1 VSGIEFEP
9 WEPEE
14 SVGKLWHAFA
24 SRLDAPTAHE
34 SAAVELRDL
43 SGRLAIFF
51 HGLGGPAGAA
61 IAAAARE
68 TAAHRLSWRRRLGVD
83 AERSEPASWDGEAL
97 RLPERIAAFPD
108 RDANAALYFWLAA
121 AAAHAPA
128 PVPEPDPLR
137 RDLRALWAA
146 RTMTAA
152 TLADCPGLTALHA
165 RLAVSARAA
174 RPRAALPAAEAAV
187 EAAAI
192 ALLGGPAP
200 DGGLGRAYLARI
212 AGAAPDLE
220 GLAAPAAYRSMRA
233 VPLWPDLRV
242 AAERSAP
249 AARDDEAGSGASAE
263 SGTGALKA
271 KRRAA
276 DAAERRDS
284 LILHKFEAILSWAD
298 FLNLNRRVEDDD
310 DDGAKKAADDVDE
323 IALGQVSKRPATR
336 LRLHLDLAP
345 EDADREALAGKHL
358 HPEWDHRAA
367 AYLPDHVR
375 VLASPAPEAP
385 GGAPPP
391 DPAAAR
397 RIRAVRRQFDALRPK
412 RVHLSR
418 QVDGEEIDLEAAV
431 EARVALRATGRCSD
445 RVYRAARSQ
454 GRDLAVSILLDTSRS
469 TEGAVANRSVI
480 DVEKEALTAMAWGLH
495 ACGDEAAIHAF
506 SSLRRDRVTVL
517 GVKGFAEPM
526 GAAVEARIAGLAPGQ
541 YTRLGAAIRH
551 VSAGLALRPRAR
563 RLLLVITDGKPN
575 DLDHYEG
582 RHGIEDS
589 RMAVREARMRGASVH
604 GVIVGA
610 KSEAWLPRIF
620 GRGGFSVIPDPERLT
635 GALPEIYRHLAGT
648 A

>member
-24 SRLDAPTAHE
+24 SRLDAPTAHQD
-34 SAAVELRDL
+34 AAVELRDL

-68 TAAHRLSWRRRLGVD
+68 TAAHRLSWRRRLGVE
-83 AERSEPASWDGEAL
+83 AERAEPASWDGEAL

-121 AAAHAPA
+121 AAAHAPD

-137 RDLRALWAA
+137 RDLRALWGA

-152 TLADCPGLTALHA
+152 TLADCPGLCALHA

-174 RPRAALPAAEAAV
+174 RPRAALPAPEAAV
-187 EAAAI
+187 EAVAM
-192 ALLGGPAP
+192 ALLGGSAP
-200 DGGLGRAYLARI
+200 DGALGRDYLARV

-220 GLAAPAAYRSMRA
+220 GLEAARGYRPMRA
-233 VPLWPDLRV
+233 VPLWPDLR
-242 AAERSAP
+242 AAAARSAP
-249 AARDDEAGSGASAE
+249 AARDEEPGSGAAAE
-263 SGTGALKA
+263 SGAGALKA
-271 KRRAA
+271 RRRQA

-298 FLNLNRRVEDDD
+298 FLNLNRKVEDDD
-310 DDGAKKAADDVDE
+310 EDGAKKAADDVDE

-345 EDADREALAGKHL
+345 EDADRERLAGKHVY
-358 HPEWDHRAA
+358 PEWDCRAA
-367 AYLPDHVR
+367 AYIPDHVR
-375 VLASPAPEAP
+375 VLASRAPEAQ
-385 GGAPPP
+385 AAAVP
-391 DPAAAR
+391 DPAAFR
-397 RIRAVRRQFDALRPK
+397 RIRAVRRQFEALRPK

-418 QVDGEEIDLEAAV
+418 QIDGDEIDLEAAI
-431 EARVALRATGRCSD
+431 EARVALRATGQCSD

-454 GRDLAVSILLDTSRS
+454 GRDLAVSILLDASRS

-480 DVEKEALTAMAWGLH
+480 DVEKEALTALAWGLQ

-506 SSLRRDRVTVL
+506 SSLKRDRVTVL
-517 GVKGFAEPM
+517 GVKDFAEPM

-551 VSAGLALRPRAR
+551 VAAGLALRPRTR

-582 RHGIEDS
+582 RFGIEDS
-589 RMAVREARMRGASVH
+589 RMAVREARMRGAAAH
-604 GVIVGA
+604 GVVVGA
-610 KSEAWLPRIF
+610 KAEAWLPRIF
-620 GRGGFSVIPDPERLT
+620 GRGGFSVIADPERLT
-635 GALPEIYRHLAGT
+635 GALPEIYRHLVGT